1 MLVTDFVVILHQL
14 NDDPTLGAVVLHGD
28 DPHDVS
34 SVFRVGICTVLE
46 TGVRIDI
53 KCVFDVLIIIQM
65 ALVVAESE
73 KD

>member
-1 MLVTDFVVILHQL
+1 MTDLVVILHQL

-34 SVFRVGICTVLE
+34 SVLRVGICTVLE

-65 ALVVAESE
+65 ALVVADSE